1 MKRVMRFQ
9 FDTFS
14 NDSGGNALFKALGH
28 PLVSE
33 KAAALISSMAG
44 KRVGVF
50 DPVGQLACFQALY
63 DMGDT
68 AIEARF
74 VQRVVDLSG
83 GARPITDLPEVAI
96 EVLFIAAFDAEYHL
110 RSVLPMLPS
119 GVTVVSFDVLRL
131 PDEMLSDR
139 RSYVSPMNFATNFC
153 LFRADGERCSVMR
166 TVEYWTRY
174 GAKNP
179 ALWLMLFDADGK
191 VLAQWTESL
200 VANQSIKLHA
210 GEIRARF
217 GLPAFAGSLFVHAIG
232 IAGHDIMKYVLD
244 DEDADGISP
253 AVTHDSN
260 SWPADYYAG
269 VPAAEPGE
277 TVLLWVQNSHPI
289 AIPAGTL
296 SFNRM
301 GRTETAAY
309 QQEIPAFGTHAIDM
323 AQVLPDL
330 SWPDQ
335 IEFTA
340 GRHCGRPRYEL
351 RRPDG
356 TVTLAH
362 ANVERTDLK
371 LDPGIAGLGEAMG
384 KGYLLPAPVLPRDR
398 FQTELLPT
406 PMTTAQRSL
415 PLAVHLY
422 DPDGALIVRES
433 LGDLPRDHRR
443 LVQVEEMLKHSGA
456 TMERGHLELVYD
468 FSGGGQADGWLH
480 ALFRYRHVGG
490 QVADS
495 SFGAHIFNTAMVYK
509 GEPQSYHGKPPGLTT
524 RLLLRLAPK
533 PAETLCCLIYPASTP
548 WWPKSTTVMTLAN
561 GAGEPV
567 AEATLNIPCSGSR
580 LWSARDIFSG
590 PELRDAGP
598 EGTIAIVD
606 RTCRLFGYHAA
617 LSEAGGFALD
627 HMFGF

>member
-1 MKRVMRFQ
+1 MPFL

-28 PLVSE
+28 PLAAA
-33 KAAALISSMAG
+33 KAADLIASMVG
-44 KRVGVF
+44 KRVAVF
-50 DPVGQLACFQALY
+50 DPVGQLSCFQALY
-63 DMGDT
+63 DMSGVT
-68 AIEARF
+68 IVARF
-74 VQRVVDLSG
+74 AQRVVDLTN
-83 GARPITDLPEVAI
+83 GARPITELPSTQADC
-96 EVLFIAAFDAEYHL
+96 LFIAAFDAEYHL
-110 RSVLPMLPS
+110 RSCRPFLPA
-119 GVTVVSFDVLRL
+119 GVETTSFDALRL
-131 PDEMLSDR
+131 PEELLSDR
-139 RSYVSPMNFATNFC
+139 QRYLSPMNFATNFC
-153 LFRADGERCSVMR
+153 LFRADGERASVMR

-174 GAKNP
+174 GAKAP
-179 ALWLMLFDADGK
+179 ALWLMLFDADGA
-191 VLAQWTESL
+191 VLAQWTEAL
-200 VANQSIKLHA
+200 VPDQSIRLHA
-210 GEIRARF
+210 AEIRERF
-217 GLPAFAGSLFVHAIG
+217 GLPAFQGSLFVHAIG

-244 DEDADGISP
+244 DEDAGGVSP

-269 VPAAEPGE
+269 VPAPEPGE
-277 TVLLWVQNSHPI
+277 VVRLWVQNSHPV
-289 AIPAGTL
+289 AIPAGALTL
-296 SFNRM
+296 NRM
-301 GRTETAAY
+301 GRDDAKPY
-309 QQEIPAFGTHAIDM
+309 PHEIPAFGTHAIDV
-323 AQVLPDL
+323 ASLLPEL

-340 GRHCGRPRYEL
+340 ARHCGRPRYEL

-362 ANVERTDLK
+362 ANVERTDLRA
-371 LDPGIAGLGEAMG
+371 DPMIATLGGSMG
-384 KGYLLPAPVLPRDR
+384 KGYLLPAPVLPRDM
-398 FQTELLPT
+398 FQSEVLPT
-406 PMTTAQRSL
+406 PMSTAQRSL
-415 PLAVHLY
+415 PLAIHVY
-422 DPDGALIVRES
+422 DQDGSLAAREF

-443 LVQVEEMLKHSGA
+443 LVRIEDMLTAAGA

-468 FSGGGQADGWLH
+468 FSEGGEADGWLH
-480 ALFRYRHVGG
+480 ALFRYRHAGG

-533 PAETLCCLIYPASTP
+533 PAETLCCLIYPASMS
-548 WWPKSTTVMTLAN
+548 WWPKSTTVMTLSN
-561 GAGEPV
+561 GAGAAV

-580 LWSARDIFSG
+580 LWSARDIFSA

-598 EGTIAIVD
+598 DGTIAIVD

-617 LSEAGGFALD
+617 LSETGGFALD

>member
-1 MKRVMRFQ
+1 MRFQ

-28 PLVSE
+28 PLVSA
-33 KAAALISSMAG
+33 KAADLIAVMAG
-44 KRVGVF
+44 KRVAVF
-50 DPVGQLACFQALY
+50 DPVGQLSCFQTLY
-63 DMGDT
+63 DM
-68 AIEARF
+68 
-74 VQRVVDLSG
+74 S
-83 GARPITDLPEVAI
+83 EVAI
-96 EVLFIAAFDAEYHL
+96 VARYGQKLTDIRGDVLPITELATVPADILFIAAFDAHFHL
-110 RSVLPMLPS
+110 RSCEPFLPAGMSVISLDS
-119 GVTVVSFDVLRL
+119 LRL

-139 RSYVSPMNFATNFC
+139 RSYLSPINFATNFC
-153 LFRADGERCSVMR
+153 LFRADGERVSVMR

-174 GAKNP
+174 GAKAP
-179 ALWLMLFDADGK
+179 ALWLMLFDADGG
-191 VLAQWTESL
+191 VLAQWTQAL
-200 VANQSIKLHA
+200 RPDQSIRLHA
-210 GEIRARF
+210 GEIRERF
-217 GLPAFAGSLFVHAIG
+217 ALPKFTGSLFVHAIG

-244 DEDADGISP
+244 DEDAEGLSP

-269 VPAAEPGE
+269 IPAPEAGE
-277 TVLLWVQNSHPI
+277 VVRLWVQNSHPV

-296 SFNRM
+296 IFNRM
-301 GRTETAAY
+301 GRSDGHAY
-309 QQEIPAFGTHAIDM
+309 PHDIPAFGTQAIDM
-323 AQVLPDL
+323 AAMLPDL

-362 ANVERTDLK
+362 ANVERVDLK
-371 LDPGIAGLGEAMG
+371 PDPMIAQLGPAMG
-384 KGYLLPAPVLPRDR
+384 KGFILPAPVLPRAR
-398 FQTELLPT
+398 FKTELLPT
-406 PMTTAQRSL
+406 PMSTAQTSL
-415 PLAVHLY
+415 PLAVRLY
-422 DPDGALIVRES
+422 DSDGALVALES
-433 LGDLPRDHRR
+433 LGNLPRDHRR
-443 LVQVEEMLKHSGA
+443 LVDIDEMLAKAGA
-456 TMERGHLELVYD
+456 TMEQGHLELVYD
-468 FSGGGQADGWLH
+468 FAEGGEADGWLH
-480 ALFRYRHVGG
+480 ALFRYRHIGG

-495 SFGAHIFNTAMVYK
+495 SFGAHIFNTAIVYK

-533 PAETLCCLIYPASTP
+533 PADTLCCLIYPASTP

-561 GAGEPV
+561 EAGQAV

-598 EGTIAIVD
+598 DGTIAIVD
-606 RTCRLFGYHAA
+606 RSCRLFGYHAA
-617 LSEAGGFALD
+617 LTERGGFALD